1 LAEVGGRIL
10 PRNLCTRVSG
20 MRHEEELLEERL
32 VTPLGALDAASDGFT
47 PADIEYAA
55 RKASQEALARAL
67 RADDDPS
74 PGDELTT
81 KDYLAALAATRAT
94 VSEDTVEEFLQDITT
109 IAQL

>member
-1 LAEVGGRIL
+1 MPWSPFRVGTPGDLAPVYARQRGACHRHRRPRRRKRRIH
-10 PRNLCTRVSG
+10 S
-20 MRHEEELLEERL
+20 
-32 VTPLGALDAASDGFT
+32 
-47 PADIEYAA
+47 ADNEYAA

-109 IAQL
+109 IARL